1 MKRILTAASL
11 LAATLSVP
19 AFAQTAASSK
29 PATPAAAPAAADTAP
44 AGPLKIGIIQFEL
57 AVYKTNEGQREYA
70 DLQKKYQPR
79 KDKLDAEN
87 AEIQN
92 LQKQLQASGEKLS
105 EEERATRVR
114 TIETKQKELQLAVE
128 SYQSDEQGEGQPAF
142 AKIEQKVGEFMYGY
156 AKANGYSMILEASA
170 PSQQTLP
177 QVLYAI
183 PSLDITQA
191 VIDGYNQK
199 SGITAPPPASPAL
212 GAAATPSRR
221 PAPAAAPAK

>member
-11 LAATLSVP
+11 LAATLSVT
-19 AFAQTAASSK
+19 AFAQTK
-29 PATPAAAPAAADTAP
+29 PATPAAAPAAADAAP

-57 AVYKTNEGQREYA
+57 AVYKTNEGQREFA
-70 DLQKKYQPR
+70 ELQKKYQPR

-87 AEIQN
+87 TEIQT

-105 EEERATRVR
+105 EEERASRVR
-114 TIETKQKELQLAVE
+114 TIEAKQKELQLAVE
-128 SYQSDEQGEGQPAF
+128 NYQSDEQGEGQPAF

-156 AKANGYSMILEASA
+156 AKANGYSLILEASA

-177 QVLYAI
+177 QVLYAV

-199 SGITAPPPASPAL
+199 SGITAPPPASPTPASSTTP
-212 GAAATPSRR
+212 ARRPTPAATP
-221 PAPAAAPAK
+221 AK

>member
-11 LAATLSVP
+11 LAATLSVT
-19 AFAQTAASSK
+19 AFAQTK
-29 PATPAAAPAAADTAP
+29 PATPAAAPAAADAAP

-57 AVYKTNEGQREYA
+57 AVYKTNEGQREFA
-70 DLQKKYQPR
+70 ELQKKYQPR

-87 AEIQN
+87 TEIQT

-105 EEERATRVR
+105 EEERASRVR
-114 TIETKQKELQLAVE
+114 TIEAKQKELQLAVE
-128 SYQSDEQGEGQPAF
+128 NYQSDEQGEGQPAF

-156 AKANGYSMILEASA
+156 AKANGYSLILEASA

-177 QVLYAI
+177 QVLYAV

-199 SGITAPPPASPAL
+199 SGITAPPPASPTPASSTTPARRP
-212 GAAATPSRR
+212 GPAATP
-221 PAPAAAPAK
+221 AK

>member
-11 LAATLSVP
+11 LAATLSVT
-19 AFAQTAASSK
+19 AFAQTK
-29 PATPAAAPAAADTAP
+29 PATSAAAPAAADTAP
-44 AGPLKIGIIQFEL
+44 AGPLKIGIVQFEL
-57 AVYKTNEGQREYA
+57 AVYKTNEGQREFA

-87 AEIQN
+87 TEIQTM
-92 LQKQLQASGEKLS
+92 QKQLQASGEKLS
-105 EEERATRVR
+105 EDERATRVR
-114 TIETKQKELQLAVE
+114 AIETKQKELQLAVE

-156 AKANGYSMILEASA
+156 AKANGYSLILEASA

-177 QVLYAI
+177 QVLYAV

-191 VIDGYNQK
+191 IIDGYNQK
-199 SGITAPPPASPAL
+199 SGIAAPPPASPTP
-212 GAAATPSRR
+212 GAAAAPARR

>member
-1 MKRILTAASL
+1 MKRTLTAASL
-11 LAATLSVP
+11 LVAAISVTS
-19 AFAQTAASSK
+19 FAQTK
-29 PATPAAAPAAADTAP
+29 PAAAPAAAAPATAAAAP
-44 AGPLKIGIIQFEL
+44 AGPLKVGIIQFEL
-57 AVYKTNEGQREYA
+57 AVYKTNEGQRELA

-87 AEIQN
+87 AEIQT

-114 TIETKQKELQLAVE
+114 TIEAKQKELQLAAE
-128 SYQSDEQGEGQPAF
+128 TYQSDEQGEGQPAF
-142 AKIEQKVGEFMYGY
+142 AKIEQKVGEYMYTY
-156 AKANGYSMILEASA
+156 AQANGYSLILEASA

-199 SGITAPPPASPAL
+199 SGIAAPPPASPAP
-212 GAAATPSRR
+212 ASSTAPSRR
-221 PAPAAAPAK
+221 PTAPATK

>member
-11 LAATLSVP
+11 LAATLSVT
-19 AFAQTAASSK
+19 AFAQTK
-29 PATPAAAPAAADTAP
+29 PATPAAAPAAADAAP

-57 AVYKTNEGQREYA
+57 AVYKTNEGQREFA
-70 DLQKKYQPR
+70 ELQKKYQPR

-87 AEIQN
+87 TEIQT

-105 EEERATRVR
+105 EEERASRVR
-114 TIETKQKELQLAVE
+114 TIEAKQKELQLAVE
-128 SYQSDEQGEGQPAF
+128 NYQSDEQGEGQPAF

-156 AKANGYSMILEASA
+156 AKANGYSLILEASA

-177 QVLYAI
+177 QVLYAV

-199 SGITAPPPASPAL
+199 SGITAPPPASPTPASSTTPARRP
-212 GAAATPSRR
+212 GPAATP
-221 PAPAAAPAK
+221 AH